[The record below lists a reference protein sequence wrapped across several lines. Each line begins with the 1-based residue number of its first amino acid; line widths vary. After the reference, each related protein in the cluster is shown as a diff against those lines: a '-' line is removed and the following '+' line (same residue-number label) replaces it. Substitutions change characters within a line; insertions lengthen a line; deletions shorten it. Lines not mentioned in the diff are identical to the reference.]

1 MLNIDRDRRETGR
14 RIRKNGTLVRLTIPL
29 LLLGFSSFVG
39 AQGDVTIIIDSG
51 VGPGPADTA
60 WGTFDPDG
68 PPFEVCSRV
77 DREVFPPGVSE
88 FELVNGTTRVTSSG
102 LPPGVELV
110 ALTLRSV
117 DPIGLPDDSVF
128 VSGTVP
134 PADVAL
140 FPQTTE
146 VVFPGSPEPVPLSPE
161 GDLFVCLE
169 TNAPRVHIPGYSK
182 AGSAVFVSED
192 GGDFQRNDGIEVP
205 FMIEILVENPDLPGT
220 TLVTEIAGFGPGFGT
235 TFFDTEYASIHMQ
248 VGIRID
254 LIVGEETL
262 ASDEVGPG
270 EMASGILS
278 ESGLGLGS
286 LWGQAGFTVWFNKKI
301 AAAED
306 GGFFGQ
312 EIIFATLPDGRQFGQ
327 FFAAKHKEDA
337 QQAGKTS
344 LLFTTHDPSRY
355 RVNVGLSS
363 VADGTEVALTP
374 LSAADGSPAGNT
386 VTAQLDDRGTKQW
399 NDIYSKWNLGDD
411 GDVMIEVEVV
421 SGAVFPYASVL
432 DGRGSVAGT
441 SDPTTIMP
449 VSGGPQ
455 SVVLLEVG
463 RITGLNEFS
472 GSASL
477 HNHSSRNLV
486 IQVDFHERGVPGISN
501 SQTGEIGPGQTL
513 SWDDAVGELVGRTG
527 VVGAL
532 VFTVEGG
539 GLGDTIS
546 GIGREFAIFSDG
558 GEITGTA
565 GQLMPGLIPADQL
578 AVEETFHFLGLRDR
592 NLPEG
597 RERSHLGVLNL
608 GQDSVMMTIR
618 GYDAQGGREGTITKT
633 VRAGEQLR
641 VNNVLKA
648 INSGIDGGLKRLEVT
663 ADGPLYALAY
673 RVNATGDPVTLQAFR
688 EDSP

>member
-1 MLNIDRDRRETGR
+1 MLNIDKKQRQTGR
-14 RIRKNGTLVRLTIPL
+14 RVRTNGTLVKLTIVL
-29 LLLGFSSFVG
+29 LLSGFSSFVG

-51 VGPGPADTA
+51 VGPGSADTA
-60 WGTFDPDG
+60 WGTFDTDG
-68 PPFEVCSRV
+68 PPFEVCSRI
-77 DREVFPPGVSE
+77 DRDVFPPGMTE
-88 FELVNGTTRVTSSG
+88 FELVNGMTRVTSSG
-102 LPPGVELV
+102 LPDGGGLFGLNLRDGIPGGPPDQILHEVDFAPPGVV
-110 ALTLRSV
+110 AS
-117 DPIGLPDDSVF
+117 
-128 VSGTVP
+128 
-134 PADVAL
+134 

-146 VVFPGSPEPVPLSPE
+146 LVLPGSSGPVPFPPK
-161 GDLFVCLE
+161 GDVFLCLA
-169 TNAPRVHIPGYSK
+169 TNEERVHIPGFNK
-182 AGSAVFVSED
+182 TGRAVYVSENS
-192 GGDFQRNDGIEVP
+192 GVFQRNEGVEVP
-205 FMIEILVENPDLPGT
+205 FMIEILIENPDVPGT
-220 TLVTEIAGFGPGFGT
+220 TLITEIAGFGPGVGT
-235 TFFDTEYASIHMQ
+235 TWFDTEYLSLHVHA
-248 VGIRID
+248 GIRID
-254 LIVGEETL
+254 FLVDDEVV

-270 EMASGILS
+270 EMASGIIG
-278 ESGLGLGS
+278 ESGLGGTS
-286 LWGQAGFTVWFNKKI
+286 LWGQAGFTVWFNKKFT
-301 AAAED
+301 ATED
-306 GGFFGQ
+306 EGFFGQ

-327 FFAAKHKEDA
+327 FFAAKPKEDA
-337 QQAGKTS
+337 QQAGETS

-386 VTAQLDDRGTKQW
+386 VTMQLDDAGTKQW
-399 NDIYSKWNLGDD
+399 NDIYSRWNLGDD

-421 SGAVFPYASVL
+421 SGAVFPYASIL

-449 VSGGPQ
+449 VFGGSQ

-477 HNHSSRNLV
+477 HNHSTRNLV
-486 IQVDFHERGVPGISN
+486 IRVDFHERGVPGISD

-527 VVGAL
+527 AVGAL

-539 GLGDTIS
+539 GPVGSLS
-546 GIGREFAIFSDG
+546 GIGREFAIFSEG

-565 GQLMPGLIPADQL
+565 GQLMPGLTPAGQL
-578 AVEETFHFLGLRDR
+578 AVGETFHFLGLRDR

-608 GQDSVMMTIR
+608 GQDSVMMTVD
-618 GYDAQGGREGTITKT
+618 GYDDQGGLEGTITKT

-648 INSGIDGGLKRLEVT
+648 INSSVDGGLKRLEVT
-663 ADGPLYALAY
+663 ADGPLYILAY
-673 RVNATGDPVTLQAFR
+673 RVNATGDPVTLQPFR
-688 EDSP
+688 EVGQ